1 MLNYENI
8 LAIASAP
15 AHGPVGLIRLS
26 GPHVLEVLQAVF
38 KPFHSHNK
46 PYEPRKMVYGKLYS
60 PDQQVLDEVMAVYF
74 KAPFS
79 FTGEDV
85 VELHTHGN
93 LILLNRLIRE
103 LWAHPFDFEL
113 RLAEPGEFTK
123 RAFLNG
129 KMDLTQAEAIHDLIT
144 SESEASLK
152 ANLNNLSGSL
162 SHEIQVLRDNLTS
175 SLALV
180 EASFEF
186 PEEDIQTYDAGQ
198 VKTHLQTAYDKL
210 TSLIQAFQT
219 SQILDQGFSV
229 ALVGEPNVGK
239 SSLLN
244 ALLKEDKAIVTD
256 IAGTTRDVVEGV
268 VQIDGI
274 RFVFRD
280 TAGLR
285 QTDDVVESIGI
296 QKSDVILH
304 MTDQIQDLSLQNT
317 PKTSQTYLKV
327 LNKWDELQNSQNLD
341 EAQSKF
347 DIIVSAKN
355 GYNLS
360 ELIEM
365 LRKLVQSNINV
376 QNNVHINS
384 RQHHQILKSLTI
396 LTGSLDQYE
405 SMVGQEEVLAEELRH
420 AVSHLD
426 EITGHVHS
434 EDILGEIFQKFCIGK

>member
-1 MLNYENI
+1 
-8 LAIASAP
+8 
-15 AHGPVGLIRLS
+15 
-26 GPHVLEVLQAVF
+26 
-38 KPFHSHNK
+38 
-46 PYEPRKMVYGKLYS
+46 
-60 PDQQVLDEVMAVYF
+60 
-74 KAPFS
+74 
-79 FTGEDV
+79 
-85 VELHTHGN
+85 
-93 LILLNRLIRE
+93 
-103 LWAHPFDFEL
+103 
-113 RLAEPGEFTK
+113 
-123 RAFLNG
+123 
-129 KMDLTQAEAIHDLIT
+129 
-144 SESEASLK
+144 
-152 ANLNNLSGSL
+152 
-162 SHEIQVLRDNLTS
+162 
-175 SLALV
+175 
-180 EASFEF
+180 
-186 PEEDIQTYDAGQ
+186 
-198 VKTHLQTAYDKL
+198 
-210 TSLIQAFQT
+210 
-219 SQILDQGFSV
+219 
-229 ALVGEPNVGK
+229 
-239 SSLLN
+239 
-244 ALLKEDKAIVTD
+244 
-256 IAGTTRDVVEGV
+256 
-268 VQIDGI
+268 
-274 RFVFRD
+274 
-280 TAGLR
+280 
-285 QTDDVVESIGI
+285 
-296 QKSDVILH
+296 